1 MAAHRAPEVPPRP
14 GGRPPLPTVLK
25 VVTAWDETIRAT
37 GIDPIAVSYEI
48 NGLLVEIHELEMTAF
63 GHAVPHTPPSEEK
76 RSEQ

>member
-1 MAAHRAPEVPPRP
+1 
-14 GGRPPLPTVLK
+14 VLK

-63 GHAVPHTPPSEEK
+63 GHACNHIPPSEESK
-76 RSEQ
+76 

>member
-1 MAAHRAPEVPPRP
+1 MGSHRADRVPPLP

-63 GHAVPHTPPSEEK
+63 GHACNHIPPSEESK
-76 RSEQ
+76 